1 MMTIFEIAFLTAAA
15 LCTSALTAVAGAGG
29 GAALMAI
36 MLQIMPPAA
45 AIPVHG
51 AVHLVSNITR
61 CWLLW
66 KHMSWAII
74 LRYALLLPVG
84 AAIGLWLF
92 QGLSVE
98 TVRIII
104 GLFVLL
110 SVTNNM
116 GSVGKGWELPLWA
129 FIPVGFFAGILNMI
143 VGAIAPILGVLVIR
157 KDMTKEN
164 VVGTLGF
171 FGVISNLAKVIGF
184 TLIGFSFVEYGVA
197 ILFML
202 PAVIIGTRVGRA
214 MLHRVNEQL
223 FLYIFR
229 IVLAVLALK
238 LILIDGFVK
247 IWS

>member
-1 MMTIFEIAFLTAAA
+1 MTVFEIAFLSAAA
-15 LCTSALTAVAGAGG
+15 LCTSVLTVVAGAGG

-51 AVHLVSNITR
+51 VVHLASNITR
-61 CWLLW
+61 CWLLG
-66 KHMSWAII
+66 KHMSWPII
-74 LRYALLLPVG
+74 IRFALLLPVG
-84 AAIGLWLF
+84 AAVGLWLF

-110 SVTNNM
+110 SVTNYM
-116 GSVGKGWELPLWA
+116 GSDSKLWELPLWA

-143 VGAIAPILGVLVIR
+143 VGALAPILGVLVIG
-157 KDMTKEN
+157 KDMTKGD

-184 TLIGFSFVEYGVA
+184 TLIGFSFAEYGTA
-197 ILFML
+197 ILFMV

-214 MLHRVNEQL
+214 ILHRVNEQL

-229 IVLAVLALK
+229 IVLALLALK
-238 LILIDGFVK
+238 LILIDGLVK

>member
-1 MMTIFEIAFLTAAA
+1 MTVFEIAFLTAAA
-15 LCTSALTAVAGAGG
+15 LCTSVLTTVAGAGG

-51 AVHLVSNITR
+51 AVHLASNVTR

-66 KHMSWAII
+66 KHMSWPII
-74 LRYALLLPVG
+74 IRFALLLPVG

-110 SVTNNM
+110 SVFNGM
-116 GSVGKGWELPLWA
+116 GSGTKVRELPLWG

-157 KDMTKEN
+157 KDMSKEN

-171 FGVISNLAKVIGF
+171 FGVITNLAKVIGF
-184 TLIGFSFVEYGVA
+184 TLIGFSFAEYGTA
-197 ILFML
+197 ILFMV

-223 FLYIFR
+223 FLKIFR
-229 IVLAVLALK
+229 IVLALLALK
-238 LILIDGFVK
+238 LIVIDGLVK
-247 IWS
+247 IWG